1 MSRGM
6 LSHQHREG
14 TSLMNHLIEL
24 GQDVRERKKEEQLG
38 AGAGGGAL
46 GRLGRPTQEGAAENS
61 QGPNAGKTY

>member
-1 MSRGM
+1 
-6 LSHQHREG
+6 
-14 TSLMNHLIEL
+14 MNHLIEL